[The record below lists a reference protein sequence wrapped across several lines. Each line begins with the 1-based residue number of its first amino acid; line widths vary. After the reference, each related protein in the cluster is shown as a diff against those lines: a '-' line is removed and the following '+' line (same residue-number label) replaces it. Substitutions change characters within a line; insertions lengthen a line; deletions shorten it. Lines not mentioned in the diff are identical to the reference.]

1 MMKLYWRGKIDNSI
15 DILVELCL
23 KAYIAED
30 GSFAIIT
37 ISDSTKSVENLLK
50 EFFITNVEVDEV
62 IDIYFTPQGVITG
75 LSYLIGREETQ
86 QKYQELIDTFCTEFY
101 KEILSI
107 AEEKNDI
114 ERQEAVRFVWKIFD
128 SESQPTKQGV
138 NSDKISSHISNE
150 IKQLLHDSM
159 LWIKKSFLELC
170 IKYAIYITMW
180 ERTYGP
186 ASVAEAIGH
195 NMSHKE
201 DMGTGKERLKKIDKY
216 CNQELY
222 MARST
227 FYYNFQKKIGEDKVK
242 QVLSEENIL
251 KEVMLIENSI
261 YDGLEFQK
269 ILDVEKKYR
278 KFFYYDKDAIKNGCF
293 GIYELYCFYNIF
305 KTDIQGGDRKKL
317 FDLFLCD
324 NAVEVDLTWKVLDE
338 LMVAAEV
345 VLMNVLIINKAYWN
359 EDDNVQFKDM
369 VNRIQFVILPYL
381 QAIADT
387 EQDNQIF
394 QRIVS
399 MDDRSKIEELLS
411 NYDEEMEYFR
421 EKKTDLYGFFDK
433 RDQYSI
439 MGTAFMHASRY
450 YSKNELHNSDSKKI
464 RARAKNKANVYWR
477 MRMKGLKYEKYK
489 NPCLGLD
496 DIDILKR
503 FSKYIQLQNTE
514 LKKVVRNSLIKLYA

>member
-1 MMKLYWRGKIDNSI
+1 MKLYWRGKIDNSI

-37 ISDSTKSVENLLK
+37 ISDSTKSVEDLLK

-114 ERQEAVRFVWKIFD
+114 ERQEAVRLVWKIFD

-159 LWIKKSFLELC
+159 LWIKKNFLELC
-170 IKYAIYITMW
+170 IKYAIFITMW

-201 DMGTGKERLKKIDKY
+201 DMGTGKERLKKIDEY

-227 FYYNFQKKIGEDKVK
+227 FYYNFQKKIAEDKVK

-251 KEVMLIENSI
+251 KKVMLIENSI
-261 YDGLEFQK
+261 YDGLKFQK

-345 VLMNVLIINKAYWN
+345 VLMNVIKINQVYWK
-359 EDDNVQFKDM
+359 EEDNVQFKDM

-399 MDDRSKIEELLS
+399 MDDRSKIEKLLS
-411 NYDEEMEYFR
+411 NYEEKACCIVCNKIE
-421 EKKTDLYGFFDK
+421 LYGESSMRDK
-433 RDQYSI
+433 YSI
-439 MGTAFMHASRY
+439 LGTAFMHASRY
-450 YSKNELHNSDSKKI
+450 YGRCENNNSDSKKI
-464 RARAKNKANVYWR
+464 RVRAKSQANSYWSVR
-477 MRMKGLKYEKYK
+477 IKGLKNREYETI
-489 NPCLGLD
+489 CIGDD
-496 DIDILKR
+496 DIFAIKMFCR
-503 FSKYIQLQNTE
+503 YIEIQNSE
-514 LKKVVRNSLIKLYA
+514 LRKAVRNSLIQMNL